1 MDDAL
6 VRAISAQLP
15 DVTEEHCRMVL
26 TTLDR
31 VKEGAPVG
39 TVLSDPQTGNIAV
52 RVSESGVHMWRV
64 TAPDGGVWADMQPTL
79 PWPVLREGTPQ

>member
-15 DVTEEHCRMVL
+15 EVTEEHVNMVL
-26 TTLDR
+26 TTLER

-39 TVLSDPQTGNIAV
+39 TVLSDPATGSIAV
-52 RVSESGVHMWRV
+52 RVSEAGVHMWRV
-64 TAPDGGVWADMQPTL
+64 TSPDGGTWSDMQPTL
-79 PWPVLREGTPQ
+79 PWPVLREPQ